1 MEVKQTA
8 VNWVIKKFAYQR
20 TDGTWTT
27 DGIDDVTNIVIET
40 KEMEEE
46 QIKDAYRSGKLNSF
60 EVLNVGAVNITAEQY
75 YNNKFKSE

>member
-27 DGIDDVTNIVIET
+27 DGIDDVTNIVIEA

-46 QIKDAYRSGKLNSF
+46 QMQLFYTRGVDDLYNDFYHSESF
-60 EVLNVGAVNITAEQY
+60 EKHYKET
-75 YNNKFKSE
+75 FKSE